1 VLFLLQT
8 TNRALRRKSF
18 QMRLLLGTS
27 LVALCVAIS
36 LGASQAYADPCNT
49 TIAAGIQS
57 DFQYNE
63 LGEVL
68 YKGPVVQVS
77 TTETCGDYSV
87 NLFNTLDASTKGKYG
102 NRNPGDENDLT
113 LQSDHTYNTKF
124 GPIEVVLS
132 ASYWKYAPFSKAYAN
147 VFLTSEVSRD
157 FTFHQLTI
165 TPVFHVSEYVGIG
178 AVPTITSVHPSVR
191 EKLTFSPTL
200 NLLTEVGISH
210 NFISYPAESGADV
223 PVTGPDVSGRN
234 VIIRENEAYVDATLN
249 KDLGHGFSAAINAQ
263 AMLYAPVEV
272 GFMLTKKF

>member
-1 VLFLLQT
+1 
-8 TNRALRRKSF
+8 
-18 QMRLLLGTS
+18 MRLLLGTS
-27 LVALCVAIS
+27 LVALS
-36 LGASQAYADPCNT
+36 LATAAHAAPCNT

-87 NLFNTLDASTKGKYG
+87 NLFNTLDASTTGKYG
-102 NRNPGDENDLT
+102 NRNPGDENDFT
-113 LQSDHTYNTKF
+113 FQFDHTYNTNL

-132 ASYWKYAPFSKAYAN
+132 ASYWKYSPFNKAYAN
-147 VFLTSEVSRD
+147 LVLTSEVSRD
-157 FTFHQLTI
+157 FVFKQLTI

-178 AVPTITSVHPSVR
+178 AVPTITSVHPSIR

-200 NLLTEVGISH
+200 NLQTEIGVAH
-210 NFISYPAESGADV
+210 NFISYPADTGAIASTQESV
-223 PVTGPDVSGRN
+223 VSGRN

-263 AMLYAPVEV
+263 AMLHAPVEV